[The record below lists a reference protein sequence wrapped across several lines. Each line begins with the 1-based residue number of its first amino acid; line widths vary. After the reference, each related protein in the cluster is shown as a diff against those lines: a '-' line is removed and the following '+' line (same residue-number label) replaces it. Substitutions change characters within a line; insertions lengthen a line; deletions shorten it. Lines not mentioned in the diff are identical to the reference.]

1 LQQYKRIKNEYS
13 WLSQIYQYVHSWSD
27 SQLQS
32 MRGLPAEEYVN
43 QILKLRTWVVQVQ
56 KVPQVEGE
64 RASGAA
70 GTPEACPALSPVPPL
85 ASIDKDILT
94 LLLSETT
101 KRSEQFIAELAS
113 VLQLYM
119 NVGTDIFTVAK
130 CSQKLEHY
138 QGQMAELQEYVDYV
152 RALSDVIQQC
162 YRPLSPSEESLE
174 NTLLDTWDA
183 FVYQQREVSDFIV
196 SRRLSIIEELSSSL
210 QDATRE
216 LQELLTTVTLGHFQD
231 PAQNPRVMED
241 ELIRLLQRFQAL
253 VGRVTD
259 LCHSQRILT
268 GGGAAV
274 PVLPGGGEGVH
285 LHVTG
290 ESGVF

>member
-1 LQQYKRIKNEYS
+1 MRKKCG
-13 WLSQIYQYVHSWSD
+13 IYQYVHSWSD
-27 SQLQS
+27 SQLES

-43 QILKLRTWVVQVQ
+43 QILKL
-56 KVPQVEGE
+56 E

-85 ASIDKDILT
+85 ASIDEDILT

-119 NVGTDIFTVAK
+119 NVGTDIFTIAK

-138 QGQMAELQEYVDYV
+138 QGQMVELQEYVDYV
-152 RALSDVIQQC
+152 RALNDVIQQC

-174 NTLLDTWDA
+174 NMLLDTWDT

-216 LQELLTTVTLGHFQD
+216 LQELLTMVTLGRFQD

-241 ELIRLLQRFQAL
+241 ELIRLLHQGFSDAFCRGAHGPLPPHQAARGHRDSHPHL
-253 VGRVTD
+253 
-259 LCHSQRILT
+259 
-268 GGGAAV
+268 AAV
-274 PVLPGGGEGVH
+274 PHRL
-285 LHVTG
+285 
-290 ESGVF
+290 